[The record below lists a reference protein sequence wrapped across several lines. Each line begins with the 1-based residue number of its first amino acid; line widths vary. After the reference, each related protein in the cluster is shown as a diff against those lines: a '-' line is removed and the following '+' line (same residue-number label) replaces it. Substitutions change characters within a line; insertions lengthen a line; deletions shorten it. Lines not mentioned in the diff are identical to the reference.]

1 MNVAAA
7 LVLQTV
13 PFAGIVLTREE
24 SVWRDLFAVIY
35 FAVFGLL
42 ISVAASVDD
51 LRGISD
57 LVEIA
62 VEAFQY

>member
-42 ISVAASVDD
+42 LSMIAAVDD

-57 LVEIA
+57 FVGIS